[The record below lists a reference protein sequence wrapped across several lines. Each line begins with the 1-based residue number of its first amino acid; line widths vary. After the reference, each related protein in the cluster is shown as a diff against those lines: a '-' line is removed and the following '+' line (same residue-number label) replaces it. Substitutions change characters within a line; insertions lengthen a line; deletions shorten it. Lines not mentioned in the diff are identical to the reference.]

1 MDFPETQGMVADLP
15 QNLVWL
21 FAAVHL
27 VGLLSA
33 PLARLAE
40 HRAGFGS
47 MQWLFFGAMVVI
59 AAATLVCLVFGCAAW
74 VLSGATLSFM
84 LVAAVWDPG
93 FQVGS

>member
-1 MDFPETQGMVADLP
+1 MVAELP
-15 QNLVWL
+15 QNVVWL
-21 FAAVHL
+21 FAAVHIA
-27 VGLLSA
+27 GLLSA

-47 MQWLFFGAMVVI
+47 MQWLSAGAMAII

-93 FQVGS
+93 FQAGS